1 MFRYYFTPLF
11 WALTILF
18 FSSIPSKELPDISF
32 WRIFTFD
39 KMAHI
44 ALYGIFSFQIM
55 RTCIR
60 QYARWNIRYH
70 AASIAAVVSILYG
83 AGIELMQH
91 YLIADRYG
99 DWLDFVANIIGT
111 FTGILLFKKIFYQY
125 IR

>member
-1 MFRYYFTPLF
+1 MRYYFTPLF

-32 WRIFTFD
+32 WELFTFD
-39 KMAHI
+39 KMAHV

-55 RTCIR
+55 RACIR
-60 QYARWNIRYH
+60 QYANWNIRYH
-70 AASIAAVVSILYG
+70 AASIAAIVSVLYG

-91 YLIADRYG
+91 FLLTDRYG
-99 DWLDFVANIIGT
+99 DWLDLLANIIGT
-111 FTGILLFKKIFYQY
+111 LAGILLFKKIFYQY